1 MDHILY
7 QIFKIISNI
16 FKKKHNEN
24 IDNSSLRVYITK
36 IENRI
41 TFKIKTAYYL
51 ELLTPETMKLLESTE
66 NKITNKKGEKVSHL
80 EATEGVLVHC
90 NIVNNFYQ
98 QNSRVLYKFVPN
110 HLVNC

>member
-7 QIFKIISNI
+7 QIFKIISSI

-51 ELLTPETMKLLESTE
+51 EPLTPETMKLLESTE
-66 NKITNKKGEKVSHL
+66 NEITNKKGEKVSHL

-90 NIVNNFYQ
+90 NIANNFYQ